1 MNQREANRSSAL
13 VGATHAADETTSD
26 APTLDS
32 DPLSAFRSRCNLGT
46 ARHAQDQANS
56 ASTTYVALVFD
67 RVRASKRSTALRHA
81 AALVFALAA
90 GACSSTTVPPPR
102 ATPAATQG
110 GWYRYQG
117 SKSAPPDDAVVHVIS
132 RGVGCSGTLITNNL
146 VLTAHHCMVE
156 RDASGEI
163 LDEDLPANELEVEVD
178 GDNRP
183 AAMVPVLTAVAPPC
197 GYRGGNGD
205 IAVLVLS
212 HRVMGRS
219 TMPVRL
225 ADPPQAGELIEPL
238 GYGHCSLS
246 SEGNHQV
253 RHLGG
258 PIEELG
264 PFAMS
269 APAAICPG
277 DSGGPAQ
284 SSVTGEAVGVV
295 SAGIMDDSDQ
305 TRDEATFTRL
315 DVWRPLFARARLI
328 ADGSS
333 PAEVPPIAACDAE

>member
-1 MNQREANRSSAL
+1 DAEQDAAHHSSFDNA
-13 VGATHAADETTSD
+13 HD
-26 APTLDS
+26 AS
-32 DPLSAFRSRCNLGT
+32 RAIHRRAKSLSA
-46 ARHAQDQANS
+46 
-56 ASTTYVALVFD
+56 TYVGLVMSGRTVD
-67 RVRASKRSTALRHA
+67 KTSTSWRKLAGFLATFA
-81 AALVFALAA
+81 AVS
-90 GACSSTTVPPPR
+90 CSSTTAKPTR
-102 ATPAATQG
+102 SATPAATQQE
-110 GWYRYQG
+110 WSRFQS
-117 SKSAPPDDAVVHVIS
+117 SKGNAPPDDAVVHVIS

-156 RDASGEI
+156 RNANGDI
-163 LDEDLPANELEVEVD
+163 LEEDLPASELEVEVD
-178 GDNRP
+178 GDSRP
-183 AAMVPVLTAVAPPC
+183 SMVPVLAAVAPPC

-212 HRVMGRS
+212 RRVMGRS

-225 ADPPQAGELIEPL
+225 SDPPQTGEVIEPL

-246 SEGNHQV
+246 SEGNHRV

-264 PFAMS
+264 PFAIS

-284 SSVTGEAVGVV
+284 SSLTGEAVGVV

-305 TRDEATFTRL
+305 TRDQATFTRL
-315 DVWRPLFARARLI
+315 DVWRPLFARARMI
-328 ADGSS
+328 AEGSS
-333 PAEVPPIAACDAE
+333 PAEVPPIAACAAN